1 MLSNKEIK
9 QKEETR
15 NVVRNTES
23 FQRPPI
29 LKREILEQEITCTL
43 MKT

>member
-1 MLSNKEIK
+1 MWKGGPNS
-9 QKEETR
+9 
-15 NVVRNTES
+15 RNTES